1 MIVPYR
7 GYPSKDGFIV
17 IAAGNDKLFASLAR
31 VLGHPEWIDDARFRT
46 NPDRVKN
53 QDVLY
58 RWIEDLIATRT
69 AKEWAAVLDEA
80 GVPNAPTQTI
90 AEVLEH
96 PQTKALGI
104 MQDSRPRATSRWSG
118 CPSHSME
125 RARLSALPRRR
136 SALTRR
142 RFSVTA
148 PRKTR
153 RRRPGRGQ
161 GGCDER
167 NPIRAGRSGSTHPG

>member
-58 RWIEDLIATRT
+58 RWIEELIATRT
-69 AKEWAAVLDEA
+69 TKQWAAVLDEA

-104 MQDSRPRATSRWSG
+104 MQGSPQGDITLVGLPISFDGVRPAFRRAPPVLGAHTEEIFG
-118 CPSHSME
+118 KG
-125 RARLSALPRRR
+125 
-136 SALTRR
+136 
-142 RFSVTA
+142 A
-148 PRKTR
+148 PENE
-153 RRRPGRGQ
+153 PAQAGA
-161 GGCDER
+161 
-167 NPIRAGRSGSTHPG
+167 RAGRMR